1 MKVVIIGAGEVGFHV
16 AKSLSELD
24 YDIAV
29 IDTDPVKCQRANE
42 HLDVI
47 VIEGNGSD
55 AQILKDANVND
66 ADYVFCVTSS
76 DETNLIASMQSHNLG
91 AKKIVARLR
100 NTDYSNNINSIHPEK
115 FGIDIVIHPEYEVAN
130 EIVRLVK
137 HPYADKFYEF
147 ENGKAVLFSRKINHR
162 SKLVNSTVEDFHR
175 NNTEFKSLIVAVV
188 RNEKVTIPPAS
199 FKFEPGDSVFFF
211 VKLKNL
217 NPLLSSLGVST
228 SSSKRVMIAG
238 ASKIGRRVAEKL
250 QKTMSVRLVD
260 NSKQKAKK
268 VANQLSDS
276 IVMHAD
282 ATDVEFLK
290 NENIGDVDSFISVT
304 EDQQLNLLAGILA
317 KQLKV
322 KQSIIHVAN
331 PDYVKS
337 MSGLG
342 IGSIVSKNTSS
353 VNSIIKAIRIDH
365 KDNVIQ
371 IFSGLGME
379 AIELEVERNSK
390 GARVP
395 IANLNLP
402 HGSLIAL
409 VNHNGHIAIPSGD
422 YQILLND
429 TVLIFCINS
438 KVKEVASIFKSE
450 E

>member
-1 MKVVIIGAGEVGFHV
+1 M
-16 AKSLSELD
+16 
-24 YDIAV
+24 
-29 IDTDPVKCQRANE
+29 KCQRANE

-55 AQILKDANVND
+55 AQVLKNANVDD

-100 NTDYSNNINSIHPEK
+100 NTDYSNNGDSIHPEK
-115 FGIDIVIHPEYEVAN
+115 FGVDVIIHPEHEVAN

-137 HPYADKFYEF
+137 HPYAEKFYEF
-147 ENGKAVLFSRKINHR
+147 ENGKAVLFSKKINHR
-162 SKLVNSTVEDFHR
+162 SKLVNNTIEDLNKLKPDLIVVIEDFHR
-175 NNTEFKSLIVAVV
+175 KNNDDFKSLIVAVV
-188 RNEKVTIPPAS
+188 RDEKMTIPPSS
-199 FKFEPGDSVFFF
+199 FKFEPDDNIFFF
-211 VKLKNL
+211 VKSKNL
-217 NPLLSSLGVST
+217 NPLLSSIGVSV

-238 ASKIGRRVAEKL
+238 ASKIGRRVAEEL
-250 QKTMSVRLVD
+250 QETMSVRLVD
-260 NSKQKAKK
+260 NSKEKAKN
-268 VANQLSDS
+268 VANELGDS
-276 IVMHAD
+276 IVMNAD

-317 KQLKV
+317 KQLRV

-337 MSGLG
+337 MSDLG

-353 VNSIIKAIRIDH
+353 VNSIVKAIRIDQ

-371 IFSGLGME
+371 IFSRLGME

-422 YQILLND
+422 YQILPND
-429 TVLIFCINS
+429 AVLIFCINS
-438 KVKEVASIFKSE
+438 KVKEVTNIFKSE
-450 E
+450 